1 MMRRLIQ
8 IEWIKIRSN
17 ATFWVLTSLHVAI
30 VLLIVM
36 SGKIFLKNLDINGE
50 SLKGLVDQT
59 HIPIYQFPDIWHNVT
74 YVAGYLKFILAI
86 YMIISI
92 TNEFAFDTLRQNIM
106 NGLNRVDFIATKLLL
121 AAMLALGSTLFIFLT
136 GLTAGLASTPQPAM
150 ADMLKYAVFVP
161 AYFLQLCAYL
171 VFALLVGLWIR
182 RTGLAM
188 GLLFL
193 YTLIIEPLIALR
205 IDSDLVKGFLPL
217 KAISNLIHMPFGKYL
232 LREIQDFVTIRETV
246 IVIVYMAIFLF
257 LIHVLLRKRD
267 LK

>member
-1 MMRRLIQ
+1 MRRLIQ

-17 ATFWVLTSLHVAI
+17 ATFWVLVSLHVAI
-30 VLLIVM
+30 ILLIVL
-36 SGKIFLKNLDINGE
+36 SGRVFLKNLDINGN
-50 SLKGLVDQT
+50 SLKSLVDQT
-59 HIPIYQFPDIWHNVT
+59 HIPLYQFPDIWHNLT

-106 NGLNRVDFIATKLLL
+106 NGLKRSDFIATKLIL
-121 AAMLALGSTLFIFLT
+121 AGMLALGSTVFIFLT
-136 GLTAGLASTPQPAM
+136 GLVTGLASTPDAGIT
-150 ADMLKYAVFVP
+150 DMLKYAVFVP
-161 AYFLQLCAYL
+161 AYFLQVSAYL
-171 VFALLVGLWIR
+171 VFALLVGLLIR

-205 IDSDLVKGFLPL
+205 IGSDLAKGFLPL
-217 KAISNLIHMPFGKYL
+217 KAIGNLIHMPFGKYL
-232 LREIQDFVTIRETV
+232 LREIQDHVTIRETLLV
-246 IVIVYMAIFLF
+246 MGYMVLFLF
-257 LIHVLLRKRD
+257 LIHLLLRKRD